1 MKSTLNCKKIAIL
14 ADETTDVEQKDV
26 LNILF
31 LELDYFKG
39 CKPLLAE
46 TFFLE
51 VSKVKFI
58 D

>member
-14 ADETTDVEQKDV
+14 ADETTDVDQKDV

-31 LELDYFKG
+31 LELDCFMG

-46 TFFLE
+46 TFFYRLAR
-51 VSKVKFI
+51 
-58 D
+58 